1 MEKPSLRGFLQ
12 FFRDIPGTFSG
23 SVREFSRLSN
33 LIGAAM
39 VLALS
44 VVLSYFSIRIPPFKI
59 GFAYLATAML
69 GMLFGPV
76 MGGAAAGLGDIIKYF
91 ITPSDGAFFPGYT
104 LSAILGGVIYGIF
117 FYKNKTSVT
126 RCILAKFC
134 VNFFINIL
142 LGTYWYSIVY
152 GKAFWA
158 ILGPRILKNLAM
170 LPVEI
175 LILYLVLSAMVRL
188 LPRVGSRFTAPPP
201 KKVRR

>member
-1 MEKPSLRGFLQ
+1 MEKPSLRSFLQ

-39 VLALS
+39 ILALS

-142 LGTYWYSIVY
+142 LGTYWYSIV
-152 GKAFWA
+152 GHSRSPDPEEPGNASGGDSHT
-158 ILGPRILKNLAM
+158 LSGPLRHG
-170 LPVEI
+170 
-175 LILYLVLSAMVRL
+175 SA
-188 LPRVGSRFTAPPP
+188 SAPGWIPLHCP
-201 KKVRR
+201 AS